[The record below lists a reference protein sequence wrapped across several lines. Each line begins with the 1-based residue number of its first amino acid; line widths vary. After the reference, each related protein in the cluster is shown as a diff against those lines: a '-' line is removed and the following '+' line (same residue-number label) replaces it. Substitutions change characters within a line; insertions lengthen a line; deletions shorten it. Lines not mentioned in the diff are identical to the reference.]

1 MFLVVITNS
10 VPWMYVA
17 LIYFFF
23 STHYFAPT
31 TVVVQRQVAFM
42 VSQIFATLHRWSSFD
57 YPEEL
62 YAVSKT
68 NAFLLTLTS
77 HL

>member
-1 MFLVVITNS
+1 MFLVVIANS
-10 VPWMYVA
+10 IPYGCGINSDFLHV
-17 LIYFFF
+17 
-23 STHYFAPT
+23 HYFAPT
-31 TVVVQRQVAFM
+31 TVVVQRQVTFM
-42 VSQIFATLHRWSSFD
+42 VSQFFATLHRWSSFD
-57 YPEEL
+57 YPEEV